1 MEAPD
6 VTTLNLTLRSRPS
19 GASVSLGSNQICEA
33 TPCRLVWEGEDAA
46 AGRVVTFRFSLEGY
60 KDRLATRELD
70 GDSLVVNAPMAK
82 IRVPRKVRPRPRP
95 AAAEPSPAAPAPSKT
110 ESERKPNMG
119 NYKDN
124 PY

>member
-1 MEAPD
+1 
-6 VTTLNLTLRSRPS
+6 
-19 GASVSLGSNQICEA
+19 
-33 TPCRLVWEGEDAA
+33 LVWEGEDAEP
-46 AGRVVTFRFSLEGY
+46 GRVITFRFSLEGY

-82 IRVPRKVRPRPRP
+82 IRVPRKIRTKPR
-95 AAAEPSPAAPAPSKT
+95 PAAPAPT
-110 ESERKPNMG
+110 PAPAAESEDEPARKPNMG